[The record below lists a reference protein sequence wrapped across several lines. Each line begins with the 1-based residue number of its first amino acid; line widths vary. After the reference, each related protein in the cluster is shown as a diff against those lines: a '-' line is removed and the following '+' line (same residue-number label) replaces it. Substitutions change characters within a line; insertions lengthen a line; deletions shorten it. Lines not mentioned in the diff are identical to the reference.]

1 MLHLE
6 THRGGIIFAQDK
18 DGVTLQMH
26 SFSIPFI
33 FFSSFPSFLF
43 SLIPFTFFLSFIHP
57 SLLSSPSTYH
67 NTHSILSF
75 FSLVFFSTPIHQWP
89 CQHSL
94 FKPPFL
100 LPCYFIPYLS
110 FALCVALN
118 KLLSLGLQDDSHSN
132 KYRVQGPIKCASCKH
147 RVVKSYRC
155 IQRDGSPLHII
166 PLFSKED
173 ADEMLRICRRC
184 LKPGQA
190 KSKA

>member
-1 MLHLE
+1 MVSLS
-6 THRGGIIFAQDK
+6 RCIVSPF
-18 DGVTLQMH
+18 H
-26 SFSIPFI
+26 SY
-33 FFSSFPSFLF
+33 SFLPSLPF
-43 SLIPFTFFLSFIHP
+43 SFHWSLSLSFFLSFIHHYFLP
-57 SLLSSPSTYH
+57 PSTYH

-75 FSLVFFSTPIHQWP
+75 FSLVFLSTPIHQWP